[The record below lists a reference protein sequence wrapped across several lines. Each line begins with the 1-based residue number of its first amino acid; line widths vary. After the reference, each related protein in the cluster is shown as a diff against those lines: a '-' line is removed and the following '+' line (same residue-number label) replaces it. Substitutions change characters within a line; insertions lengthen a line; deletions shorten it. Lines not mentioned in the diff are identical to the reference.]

1 MKEIDINKTVYE
13 LTQQYPELIDILSEL
28 GFLGI
33 KNPVLRN
40 TLGRA
45 TTLKQ
50 GCEKQ
55 GENITEIIKKLQEK
69 GYTVKGE

>member
-40 TLGRA
+40 TLGRV

-55 GENITEIIKKLQEK
+55 GKNINEVVKKLQEK
-69 GYTVKGE
+69 GFTVKGV

>member
-13 LTQQYPELIDILSEL
+13 LTQQYPELIDILSDL

-40 TLGRA
+40 TLGRT

-55 GENITEIIKKLQEK
+55 GKNINDIIKKLEEK
-69 GYTVKGE
+69 GYRVKKE